1 MSTVVFIVLLI
12 FGVNIYYGIRY
23 GFVRMIVPLLS
34 NVVSIF
40 LLVMTKQLWKDVM
53 IKWVF
58 AEMSLI
64 IARIVVLIL
73 LYVIIL
79 GIIKLIVLALKMA
92 SMLPVLHF
100 MDKVL
105 GVVTGVIAGLLWV
118 WLFLAIVYVFRDNA
132 AFIYFVEQA
141 KENAFVNF
149 LYEHNLIAYLVGE
162 FV

>member
-92 SMLPVLHF
+92 SKLPVLHF

-141 KENAFVNF
+141 KENAFVGF